1 MEMFLMVAALS
12 VLGVAVSAALFAAA
26 TRDVRDLPVRQPEI
40 DARLLMA
47 PSHFFVDDRPPAVPP
62 VVSVEALLL
71 QIERHVRLEQ
81 AAAEAFQ
88 DFPTVEALHMATTS
102 PLVH

>member
-1 MEMFLMVAALS
+1 MVAVLS
-12 VLGVAVSAALFAAA
+12 LVGVAVNAALFAAA
-26 TRDVRDLPVRQPEI
+26 TREPPVVRAPEPQI
-40 DARLLMA
+40 DARLLAA
-47 PSHFFVDDRPPAVPP
+47 PSHFFVDDRARPAAPP
-62 VVSVEALLL
+62 VAIEELLL

-88 DFPTVEALHMATTS
+88 DFPTVESLHMQTTS

>member
-12 VLGVAVSAALFAAA
+12 LLGVAVSAALFAAA
-26 TRDVRDLPVRQPEI
+26 TRDVRDLPRSEPQI
-40 DARLLMA
+40 DPRLLMA
-47 PSHFFVDDRPPAVPP
+47 PSRFFIDDRPSATTTAV
-62 VVSVEALLL
+62 SIEALLL

-88 DFPTVEALHMATTS
+88 DFPTVEALHMPTTS